1 LYKNYS
7 ISGYICITEEFSEW
21 QSDNKRLSVV
31 VHTDDFVTVK
41 PDDEG
46 NQGYDETILV
56 RHVYLDDFTILEA
69 MIRDAL
75 VESRIEI
82 THHQLERVLTPVM
95 SDNNNNVI
103 HHLSFNNLE
112 KIESILEMPGVD
124 HYYGRNNDQYP
135 IYFNFLGLSQI
146 NLSLKARDFKT
157 FYLLLDIL
165 MDYQDNI

>member
-1 LYKNYS
+1 LQLTQSNENQDDKIRSLNDLSFKFKQSLHKNFS
-7 ISGYICITEEFSEW
+7 IGGYICITEEYSEW
-21 QSDNKRLSVV
+21 QTSSKLLSLV

-56 RHVYLDDFTILEA
+56 RHCYLNDFTILEA

-75 VESRIEI
+75 VEGRIEV
-82 THHQLERVLTPVM
+82 THHQLERVLAPVM

-112 KIESILEMPGVD
+112 RI
-124 HYYGRNNDQYP
+124 
-135 IYFNFLGLSQI
+135 
-146 NLSLKARDFKT
+146 
-157 FYLLLDIL
+157 
-165 MDYQDNI
+165 